1 MVLCLFVDYNAR
13 SGRDKDVSLFR
24 GKMKNEN
31 SVTLRYKAV
40 RPQLINYGV
49 TKDYCLILLSL
60 FPKNQTL
67 SVSEILPIDFKMNNF
82 FLNVPVIAQNCY
94 NLRTS

>member
-1 MVLCLFVDYNAR
+1 
-13 SGRDKDVSLFR
+13 
-24 GKMKNEN
+24 MKNEN

-49 TKDYCLILLSL
+49 TKDYYLILLSL

-82 FLNVPVIAQNCY
+82 FLNVHVIAQNCY